1 MATPHRSRFA
11 GDVGAADCAGSCR
24 PRVPRR
30 DCRTPIPVCTGK
42 LGGRGS
48 ADGSADGVPYGGA
61 IRAGPPHPVRRAKV
75 TDVLLKAP
83 AIFSRIDDCPC
94 PWRGMEWSMRASC
107 TVGFVG
113 HLASGMREAHFAY
126 RISAIAIVEQ
136 SDKSDNSA
144 KRLRPERNHG

>member
-1 MATPHRSRFA
+1 MLAQQTAQAHAGREFRGGTAGLQSLSARVSLVAAGLPTACPTAGRS
-11 GDVGAADCAGSCR
+11 
-24 PRVPRR
+24 
-30 DCRTPIPVCTGK
+30 
-42 LGGRGS
+42 
-48 ADGSADGVPYGGA
+48 
-61 IRAGPPHPVRRAKV
+61 AGPPHPVRRAKV

-94 PWRGMEWSMRASC
+94 PWPGMEWSMRASC

-113 HLASGMREAHFAY
+113 YLASGMREAHFAY

-136 SDKSDNSA
+136 SDKSDNGA